1 MHNPVIN
8 MGNGADLDSRSSQ
21 DRGLRT
27 KGNRGAGGGGISTV
41 APRPANTKR
50 SLLMF
55 FLGDPKAESG
65 FPRLDLYLALTRLF
79 F

>member
-27 KGNRGAGGGGISTV
+27 KGNRGREVG
-41 APRPANTKR
+41 
-50 SLLMF
+50 
-55 FLGDPKAESG
+55 ESAQSPLVLQTQRDHFSCSSSVTQRQKVG
-65 FPRLDLYLALTRLF
+65 FPA
-79 F
+79 